1 MPDYEHFLAVI
12 IEFLALAPDSQ
23 LRKLARYIAS
33 PATERAAPQ
42 LAPGAGDS
50 RRDEVDDG
58 QIHSCYV
65 LLRCPWA
72 GDACLRVSEGTGV
85 KPLHL
90 CAITR
95 WHVRV

>member
-33 PATERAAPQ
+33 PANERAAPQ

-72 GDACLRVSEGTGV
+72 GNCVCEFPKGLE
-85 KPLHL
+85 
-90 CAITR
+90 
-95 WHVRV
+95 